1 MSTRVELL
9 PDGPCGRLALVC
21 AVLIGSQALA
31 APSGYRE
38 FKDWVAGCDQ
48 TAHCTAIG
56 LAPSDGEGY
65 AMLHF
70 ERGPAPSD
78 QVNRIT
84 LRVDG
89 AVPGGATGWSL
100 QADGK
105 ALLALNA
112 SHWVEAD
119 SGEGQDVALT
129 AAADVQRVLGVLRS
143 AARLALHGPDGVAGE
158 VSLAGASAALLW
170 IDERQQRLD
179 TPGAFVRTGT
189 REATAPRGGPAAVPP
204 DPTVWQPADAALL
217 GGEARRAL
225 EPDSCDA
232 IEDLVRT
239 PNDLAWTGPE
249 GAQLVQVDCYAGA
262 YNFSSRWFHRARV
275 DAPLRLLS
283 FTPPATFE
291 ATDAGPWTDLVN
303 ADFDPASGRL
313 YTYSKGRGIGDC
325 GSAAQW
331 AYADGDFRLLSFRMM
346 GDCRGVWIDYW
357 PVLWREAET
366 AAAP

>member
-1 MSTRVELL
+1 MSSVAVSRSE
-9 PDGPCGRLALVC
+9 GPRWRCALVW
-21 AVLIGSQALA
+21 AVLTSTQALA
-31 APSGYRE
+31 GPSGYRE

-56 LAPSDGEGY
+56 LAAMEGEGY

-70 ERGPAPSD
+70 ERGPLPAD
-78 QVNRIT
+78 TVERIT
-84 LRVDG
+84 LRVDT
-89 AVPGGATGWSL
+89 AVPEGAQGWVL
-100 QADGK
+100 LADGEPVLTLE
-105 ALLALNA
+105 AH
-112 SHWVEAD
+112 HWVAAD
-119 SGEGQDVALT
+119 SGEGMDAQFTD
-129 AAADVQRVLGVLRS
+129 AAEIRTLLGVLRRAQS
-143 AARLALHGPDGVAGE
+143 LTLQSPQGPAGS
-158 VSLAGASAALLW
+158 VSLAGSSAALLW

-189 REATAPRGGPAAVPP
+189 RVTDPPHTLPAEVPP
-204 DPTVWQPADAALL
+204 VPTVWQPADAAVL
-217 GGEARRAL
+217 GDEARKAL

-239 PNDLAWTGPE
+239 PNDLAWTGPN

-262 YNFSSRWFHRARV
+262 YNFSSRWFHRAGA
-275 DAPLRLLS
+275 DAPLQMLS

-325 GSAAQW
+325 GSAGQW
-331 AYADGDFRLLSFRMM
+331 AYTGGSFRLLSFRMM

-357 PVLWREAET
+357 PVLWREADT
-366 AAAP
+366 PAS